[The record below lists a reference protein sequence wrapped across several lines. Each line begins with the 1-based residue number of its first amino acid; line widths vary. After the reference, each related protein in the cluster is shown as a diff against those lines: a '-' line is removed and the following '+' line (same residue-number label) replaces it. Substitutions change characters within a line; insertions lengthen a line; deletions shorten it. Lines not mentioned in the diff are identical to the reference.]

1 MKNDRVLSLI
11 GLAERS
17 RNVVS
22 GEFSADKAIKDGT
35 AKLVIVGVDSSGNT
49 KKAFSNSCFFYKVP
63 YYEYSTKEELGHGM
77 GKELRAV
84 LAITDEGF
92 ARFIKKLLDERIE
105 E

>member
-1 MKNDRVLSLI
+1 MKNDKVLSLI

-22 GEFSADKAIKDGT
+22 GEFSTDKAIKEYK
-35 AKLVIVGVDSSGNT
+35 AKLVIAGIDASDNT
-49 KKAFSNSCFFYKVP
+49 KKAFRNSCNYYKVP

-92 ARFIKKLLDERIE
+92 AKSIMKLLND
-105 E
+105 

>member
-22 GEFSADKAIKDGT
+22 GEFSTDKAIKEHK
-35 AKLVIVGVDSSGNT
+35 AKLVIAGCDASNNT
-49 KKAFSNSCFFYKVP
+49 KKAFSDSCKYYKVP
-63 YYEYSTKEELGHGM
+63 YFEYSTKEELGHGM

-84 LAITDEGF
+84 LAITDQGF
-92 ARFIKKLLDERIE
+92 ANSIIKLLND
-105 E
+105 

>member
-1 MKNDRVLSLI
+1 MKNDRVLSMI

-22 GEFSADKAIKDGT
+22 GEFSTDKAIKEYK
-35 AKLVIVGVDSSGNT
+35 AKLVIAGTDASDNT
-49 KKAFSNSCFFYKVP
+49 KKAFRNSCEYYKVQ

-92 ARFIKKLLDERIE
+92 AKSIMKLLND
-105 E
+105 

>member
-1 MKNDRVLSLI
+1 MKNDKVLSLI

-22 GEFSADKAIKDGT
+22 GEFSTDKAIKEYK
-35 AKLVIVGVDSSGNT
+35 AKLVIAGSDASDNT
-49 KKAFSNSCFFYKVP
+49 KKAFRNSCNYYKIP

-92 ARFIKKLLDERIE
+92 AKSIMKLLND
-105 E
+105 

>member
-22 GEFSADKAIKDGT
+22 GEFSADKAIKEHK
-35 AKLVIVGVDSSGNT
+35 AKLVIVGTDTSNNT
-49 KKAFSNSCFFYKVP
+49 KKAFYNSCKFYKVP

-84 LAITDEGF
+84 LAITDRGF
-92 ARFIKKLLDERIE
+92 ADSIMKLLDK
-105 E
+105 

>member
-1 MKNDRVLSLI
+1 VNNDRILSMI

-22 GEFSADKAIKDGT
+22 GEFSTDKAIKDGK
-35 AKLVIVGVDSSGNT
+35 ARLVIAGRDASDNT
-49 KKAFSNSCFFYKVP
+49 KKAFRNSCAYYRIP
-63 YYEYSTKEELGHGM
+63 YYEYATKEELGHGM

-92 ARFIKKLLDERIE
+92 AGSIKKLLDK
-105 E
+105 

>member
-22 GEFSADKAIKDGT
+22 GEFGSDKAIKEHK
-35 AKLVIVGVDSSGNT
+35 AELVIVGCDASDNT
-49 KKAFSNSCFFYKVP
+49 KKAFRNSCEYYRVP

-84 LAITDEGF
+84 LAITDSGF
-92 ARFIKKLLDERIE
+92 AKSIIKLLNE
-105 E
+105 